1 MMTNKIDTVI
11 FDLDGTLLDTLG
23 DLADSVNYALGR
35 FDMPPKSDAQ
45 VKSYVGN
52 GIRNLM
58 RRAVPGGEDNP
69 LFEKAFGAFKE
80 YYNDHCNVRTKAY
93 DGILELIRELKDKG
107 YHIAIVSNKVDS
119 AVKNLR
125 NDYFENIEVAIGDRE
140 GMRIKPAPDSVNLAL
155 EELGKT
161 SKSAIYVG
169 DSDVDIE
176 TARNSGLPCI
186 SVLWGFRDKEFL
198 VNHGAEI
205 FANKPSDILYLLEK
219 KFNDNEAI

>member
-23 DLADSVNYALGR
+23 DLADSVNYALNK

-58 RRAVPGGEDNP
+58 RRAVPDGEDNP
-69 LFEKAFGAFKE
+69 LFEKAFEAFKE
-80 YYNDHCNVRTKAY
+80 YYDGHCNVRTKAY
-93 DGILELIRELKDKG
+93 DGILELTSTLKEKG
-107 YHIAIVSNKVDS
+107 YSLAIVSNKVDS
-119 AVKNLR
+119 AVKNLQR
-125 NDYFENIEVAIGDRE
+125 DYFKDIEVAIGDRE
-140 GMRIKPAPDSVNLAL
+140 GMKIKPAPDSVNLAL
-155 EELGKT
+155 AELGKN
-161 SKSAIYVG
+161 KYNAVYVG

-198 VNHGAEI
+198 TNHGAEI
-205 FANKPSDILYLLEK
+205 FAEKPSDILLILEK
-219 KFNDNEAI
+219 RFNRQ